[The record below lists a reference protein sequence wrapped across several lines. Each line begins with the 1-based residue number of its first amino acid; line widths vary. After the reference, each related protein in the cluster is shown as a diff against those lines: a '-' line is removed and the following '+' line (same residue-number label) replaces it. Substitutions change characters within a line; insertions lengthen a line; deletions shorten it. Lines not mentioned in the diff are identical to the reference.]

1 MSPRPSR
8 SPLPAAHAPTR
19 FQVPT
24 GWLCLLLFVAVIV
37 AFFPALSAGFIW
49 DDNGHVT
56 RADLR
61 SLGGLGRIWF
71 EMGAT
76 QQYYPLL
83 HSAFWLEHRLWGDHA
98 LGYHLLNLLL
108 HATAAGLFATLL
120 RRLAVPGAAL
130 AAFLFALHP
139 VCVESVAWI
148 SEQKNT
154 LSAVLYLCA
163 ALAFLRYAREDG
175 TENRPA
181 AGTPARLTWYAI
193 ASVLF
198 VAALLTKTVT
208 ATLPAALWV
217 ILWWRHGR
225 LDWRRDILPLLP
237 WLVIGAA
244 SGLFTAHFERVLIGA
259 RGADFALGGLERCL
273 LAGRVFWFYLG
284 KLVWPAHLIFI
295 YPRWTIDA
303 SDVDQWLGLVTAVA
317 LLAALGWCA
326 AGRRSGAQPFAVD
339 RGPSASPRPLA
350 IATAVPP
357 TARVCRG
364 VLAALLLFAGTLFPV
379 LGFFDIYPFRHS
391 YVADHFQYLASLA
404 IFALAGAGLELVRQ
418 HWANGGRLAAP
429 SLPPTPAATAHGR
442 DRSPSRSGSR
452 SWWWAFRVLPVAII
466 CVLSVLT
473 FRQTRMYRD
482 VFTLYETTLARNPNT
497 WLAHNN
503 LGIALADDG
512 RVNEAIAHYEA
523 ALKLKPGFPQAEN
536 NLGDCLI
543 RLGRA
548 AEAIPH
554 FERALQLE
562 PHYPVARRNLG
573 MALAMSGRTDEAVAQ
588 FAAAVKLEPTY
599 AEAELYWAVAL
610 AQTGRSAEAI
620 PHFARVLQLDP
631 SSGDA
636 HLGLA
641 QALRALGRTD
651 EAQSHFEAA
660 RQLGVR
666 P

>member
-1 MSPRPSR
+1 MSPRPR
-8 SPLPAAHAPTR
+8 HSPAPAAKAPTSLHL
-19 FQVPT
+19 PT
-24 GWLCLLLFVAVIV
+24 GWLCLALFVAVIV

-61 SLGGLGRIWF
+61 SLSGLGRIWF
-71 EMGAT
+71 EVGAT

-83 HSAFWLEHRLWGDHA
+83 HSAFWLEHRLWGDNP

-108 HATAAGLFATLL
+108 HATSACLFATLL
-120 RRLAVPGAAL
+120 RRLAVPGATL

-154 LSAVLYLCA
+154 LSAILYLCA
-163 ALAFLRYAREDG
+163 ALAYLRFAQEG
-175 TENRPA
+175 ETETRLDH
-181 AGTPARLTWYAI
+181 GTPARARLGWYLV
-193 ASVLF
+193 ASLLF
-198 VAALLTKTVT
+198 IAALLTKTVT

-217 ILWWRHGR
+217 VLWWRRGR

-237 WLVIGAA
+237 WLLIGAA

-259 RGADFALGGLERCL
+259 QGTDFALGGLERCL

-284 KLVWPAHLIFI
+284 KLVWPANLIFI
-295 YPRWTIDA
+295 YPRWAVDA
-303 SDVDQWLGLVTAVA
+303 SDIDQWLWLASAVAVVAGLV
-317 LLAALGWCA
+317 WCA
-326 AGRRSGAQPFAVD
+326 RSQRSGASSQPPCGNVGAPVASQPVIAPNAVA
-339 RGPSASPRPLA
+339 PAK
-350 IATAVPP
+350 
-357 TARVCRG
+357 ARLCRS
-364 VLAALLLFAGTLFPV
+364 VLAALLLFGGTLFPV
-379 LGFFDIYPFRHS
+379 LGFFDVYPFRHS

-404 IFALAGAGLELVRQ
+404 IFALIGAGLTRAVRF
-418 HWANGGRLAAP
+418 GRLGEP
-429 SLPPTPAATAHGR
+429 SLPPTSASGRDASPRRPAPAAGR
-442 DRSPSRSGSR
+442 
-452 SWWWAFRVLPVAII
+452 WVARVFPF
-466 CVLSVLT
+466 VLLCIFGVLT

-482 VFTLYETTLARNPNT
+482 VFTLYETTLARNPGS

-503 LGIALADDG
+503 LGIALADAG
-512 RVNEAIAHYEA
+512 RITDAIAHYES

-548 AEAIPH
+548 PEAIPH

-562 PHYPVARRNLG
+562 PRYPVARRNLG
-573 MALAMSGRTDEAVAQ
+573 MALAMAGRTEEAAAQ
-588 FAAAVKLEPTY
+588 FAEAVKLEPTY

-610 AQTGRSAEAI
+610 AQTGHASEAI
-620 PHFARVLQLDP
+620 PHFERVLQLDP

-641 QALRALGRTD
+641 QALRQLGRTD
-651 EAQSHFEAA
+651 EAQPHFEAA
-660 RQLGVR
+660 RQLGVQ